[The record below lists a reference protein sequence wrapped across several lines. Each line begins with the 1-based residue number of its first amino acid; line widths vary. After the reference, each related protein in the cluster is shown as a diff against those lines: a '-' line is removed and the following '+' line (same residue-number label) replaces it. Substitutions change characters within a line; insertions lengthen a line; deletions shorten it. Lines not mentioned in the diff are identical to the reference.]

1 MGAPTPREDKMEGIK
16 VEETNP
22 QQAAKSEKQN
32 QKKPAEG
39 RAMRTGGKKKASGVI
54 PSEPIAGVRDFPPEE
69 MRKRTWLFDKFREV
83 ARVFSFQEYDA
94 PVLEYEELYTRKAGE
109 EITQQMYNFVDKG
122 DQKVSLRPEMTPSL
136 ARLVIQKGK
145 ALMVPVKW
153 FSIPQCWR
161 FETVTRGRRR
171 EHYQWNMDIIGV
183 KEVTAEAELLA
194 AIVAFFKSVGLS
206 AKEIGIK
213 VSSRKV
219 IEKIIDDLKIP
230 KEVFAQTCIIVDK
243 LDKLE
248 RADVVQQ
255 LAALE
260 PPVPEEVAGRLI
272 DTLSVKSIE
281 ELGALIGE
289 EHEAVK
295 ELQKL
300 FWLAQS
306 YGYADWIQF
315 DASVVRGLAYYTGI
329 VFEGFDR
336 TGGIPRAICGGGRY
350 DRLFSTYG
358 AKDIPSCGFGFGD
371 CVIMEILEDKKLLPS
386 FAPKIDDIIL
396 AFNEELRPAANELA
410 MALRIQGRAVEIVLG
425 EGKKLKWA
433 YSYADRLGADR
444 VMLIA
449 PDEWKERKIRVKD
462 MKKQTDKDGN
472 RYDVLFDDLV
482 KQ

>member
-1 MGAPTPREDKMEGIK
+1 MEASA
-16 VEETNP
+16 VQQTMET
-22 QQAAKSEKQN
+22 QQPKHTSEKQN

-39 RAMRTGGKKKASGVI
+39 KALRTGGGKKKAGVI
-54 PSEPIAGVRDFPPEE
+54 SSEPIAGVRDFPPEE

-194 AIVAFFKSVGLS
+194 AVVAFFKSVGLTS
-206 AKEIGIK
+206 KEIGIK

-248 RADVVQQ
+248 RADVVSQ
-255 LAALE
+255 LGALE
-260 PPVPEEVAGRLI
+260 PTPVPEETANRLI

-295 ELQKL
+295 ELRKL

-315 DASVVRGLAYYTGI
+315 DSSVVRGLAYYTGI

-358 AKDIPSCGFGFGD
+358 ARDIPSCGFGFGD
-371 CVIMEILEDKKLLPS
+371 CVIMEILEDRKLLPN
-386 FAPKIDDIIL
+386 FAPRIDDVIL
-396 AFNEELRPAANELA
+396 AFSEDLRPVANELA
-410 MALRIQGRAVEIVLG
+410 MTLRMQGRAIEIVLG

-444 VMLIA
+444 VLLIA

-462 MKKQTDKDGN
+462 MKVGSKEQADN
-472 RYDVLFDDLV
+472 QYDVLYDDFV
-482 KQ
+482 RQP

>member
-1 MGAPTPREDKMEGIK
+1 MEAVQ
-16 VEETNP
+16 VEEP
-22 QQAAKSEKQN
+22 KAVAAPSEKQS
-32 QKKPAEG
+32 QKKGPAEG
-39 RAMRTGGKKKASGVI
+39 RAPRQGGKKKGKGDDVI

-94 PVLEYEELYTRKAGE
+94 PVLEYEVLYTRKAGE

-122 DQKVSLRPEMTPSL
+122 EQKVSLRPEMTPSL

-145 ALMVPVKW
+145 ALLVPVKW

-183 KEVTAEAELLA
+183 KEVMAEAELLA
-194 AIVAFFKSVGLS
+194 AIVTFFKAVGLS

-219 IEKIIDDLKIP
+219 IEKVLDDLKIP
-230 KEVFAQTCIIVDK
+230 KEVFAKTCIIVDK

-255 LAALE
+255 LGTLD
-260 PPVPEEVAGRLI
+260 PPVPEETANRLI

-295 ELQKL
+295 ELARL
-300 FWLAQS
+300 FALADG
-306 YGYADWIQF
+306 YGIADWLQF
-315 DASVVRGLAYYTGI
+315 DASVVRGLSYYTGI

-336 TGGIPRAICGGGRY
+336 TGSIPRAICGGGRY

-371 CVIMEILEDKKLLPS
+371 CVIMEILEEKKLLPS

-396 AFNEELRPAANELA
+396 AFNEELRPVANRLA
-410 MALRIQGRAVEIVLG
+410 MSLRLQGRAVEIVLG

-449 PDEWKERKIRVKD
+449 PDEWKEGKIRVKD
-462 MKKQTDKDGN
+462 MKKQTDKDEN
-472 RYDVLFDDLV
+472 QYDVLYDDLV
-482 KQ
+482 KA